1 MMIIRSRTCV
11 SSCRR
16 ADAPTCAEHASRNL
30 IMAVQRGSCVRHHT
44 GGGQTPKSHTRESA
58 AVHSTTRRAILSFC
72 TAMDLEALRKRLQ
85 QALGAEFTVGP
96 LLGQGGFA
104 AVFRARDNVLNRDVA
119 VKVLDVELAP
129 PTLVAGPFMRAA
141 PTLPRAGHPP
151 IMAL

>member
-16 ADAPTCAEHASRNL
+16 ADAPTCAEHASRDL

-72 TAMDLEALRKRLQ
+72 TAMDLEALQRRLQ
-85 QALGAEFTVGP
+85 QALGSEFTVGP

-129 PTLVAGPFMRAA
+129 TATAAQRFMHEAQTVAR
-141 PTLPRAGHPP
+141 LE
-151 IMAL
+151 

>member
-44 GGGQTPKSHTRESA
+44 GGGQTPKSHPRESA

-72 TAMDLEALRKRLQ
+72 TALDLEAPQPRLQ
-85 QALGAEFTVGP
+85 PAPGSEFTVCP
-96 LLGQGGFA
+96 LLGQGGFP
-104 AVFRARDNVLNRDVA
+104 ARLR
-119 VKVLDVELAP
+119 
-129 PTLVAGPFMRAA
+129 
-141 PTLPRAGHPP
+141 
-151 IMAL
+151 